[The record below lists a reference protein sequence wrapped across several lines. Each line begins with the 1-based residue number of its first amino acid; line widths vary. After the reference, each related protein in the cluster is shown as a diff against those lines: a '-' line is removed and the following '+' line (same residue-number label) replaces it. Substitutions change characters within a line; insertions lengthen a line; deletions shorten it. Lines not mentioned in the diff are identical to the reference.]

1 MYKAVFSL
9 RWRLRG
15 FPAFGPDHWPRTSP
29 DDVVGCL
36 SFDPGKTMENL
47 RERGGHRNQEL
58 QHQEFQKSSNQQ
70 AENSCAQPSHHGAL
84 GFMVPPGRF
93 SVLSLRLLRL
103 VRRIYWLPRESKAT
117 MASFG
122 LLPGVVFLSLGGD
135 PWPKDAKATWGCAQ
149 LVDDVSNVSRHQLAA
164 GCKHSFFIPGM
175 MILIDFTNFSG
186 GETTKRRVSRHI
198 KTKR

>member
-1 MYKAVFSL
+1 MSSGVWVLTQGKPWKILGKGVATATKNYSTKNS
-9 RWRLRG
+9 RNH
-15 FPAFGPDHWPRTSP
+15 PTSKLKILP
-29 DDVVGCL
+29 N
-36 SFDPGKTMENL
+36 DPTMV
-47 RERGGHRNQEL
+47 
-58 QHQEFQKSSNQQ
+58 
-70 AENSCAQPSHHGAL
+70 A
-84 GFMVPPGRF
+84 MVPWASWFPPGRF

-186 GETTKRRVSRHI
+186 GKTTKRRASRHI
-198 KTKR
+198 KTYQDQEIVTSAVSRQ

>member
-58 QHQEFQKSSNQQ
+58 QHQEVQKSSNQQ
-70 AENSCAQPSHHGAL
+70 AENSAQPSHHGDLQVSWDGFLQDASPSSPCGSCAL
-84 GFMVPPGRF
+84 CGESTGCRANPKQPWHPLDFCQAWCSCHLAGIPG
-93 SVLSLRLLRL
+93 
-103 VRRIYWLPRESKAT
+103 Y
-117 MASFG
+117 
-122 LLPGVVFLSLGGD
+122 
-135 PWPKDAKATWGCAQ
+135 PWPKDANVEHG
-149 LVDDVSNVSRHQLAA
+149 DVPSWW
-164 GCKHSFFIPGM
+164 M
-175 MILIDFTNFSG
+175 M
-186 GETTKRRVSRHI
+186 
-198 KTKR
+198 